1 MLVLWSEYIVAW
13 PPRQGHWLLILTKNN
28 SVAILTAARITE
40 HNGPYPKIMLIQ
52 DKQQEA
58 AVDSALLGSQTNH
71 GLTSHNGNFSTLCIH
86 RTLIIPAG
94 WPDQRSGWFIGCLS
108 VCIVWIAVLLRLS
121 FDRRA
126 GVVCCRETLVFTY
139 WMPGKVIPEGA
150 PVFISVA
157 VKHLPAL
164 TAMQELLKGTAQ
176 CAACSCGHV
185 PMGLLAGLPVGGSV

>member
-1 MLVLWSEYIVAW
+1 
-13 PPRQGHWLLILTKNN
+13 
-28 SVAILTAARITE
+28 
-40 HNGPYPKIMLIQ
+40 MLIQ

-108 VCIVWIAVLLRLS
+108 ICIVWIAVLLHLS
-121 FDRRA
+121 FGRRA
-126 GVVCCRETLVFTY
+126 AVVCCRAFVFTY

-150 PVFISVA
+150 PVFFSVA
-157 VKHLPAL
+157 VKHSFTSTDSDAGAAQRDGTVCCVFMWACPDGTPGWAVCRRFGL
-164 TAMQELLKGTAQ
+164 TLGQ
-176 CAACSCGHV
+176 
-185 PMGLLAGLPVGGSV
+185 GLWGMNCCDSSFVYVHRGLGR